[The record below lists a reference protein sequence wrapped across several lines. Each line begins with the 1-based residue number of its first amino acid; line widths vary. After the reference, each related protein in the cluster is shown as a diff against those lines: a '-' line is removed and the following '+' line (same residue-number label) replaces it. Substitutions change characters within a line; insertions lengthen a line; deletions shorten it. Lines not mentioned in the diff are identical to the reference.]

1 MEIIRNI
8 SAICLITAT
17 TIAAVATESADSITY
32 KTKQQRLSLG
42 GYGEAV
48 MTRNFY
54 SDAWTLFAPGAS
66 QRRPKPRTI

>member
-8 SAICLITAT
+8 SAICLIAAT

-54 SDAWTLFAPGAS
+54 SAPGAS